1 MAQVDAKKTSV
12 WLDCDP
18 GHDDAMAILLAA
30 YTSKLE
36 LIGISTVAGNQ
47 SLEKITHNA
56 LDVLNAINITVPVIA
71 GASMPL
77 VRDHK
82 SCPEI
87 HGESGLDGPRGGK
100 LLPPHPPSYEP
111 IKGKAIVMMAEAIE
125 EVFKRGNG
133 SKVKLACT
141 GPLTNAALLLTVYPE
156 VIPMIDLVLMG
167 GSVFAGGN
175 ISASAEFNIQV
186 DPEAAKVV
194 FESGV
199 SLVMVPL
206 DVTHKVL
213 CTPGVLERVAGIEC
227 TETLEQQLVLSRI
240 SSIWRRQTEEEIANG
255 TKEAYY
261 KIVDS
266 SKSKFRAA
274 IAELLL
280 FFAETYRKEH
290 GFAHPPLHD
299 PLTIAYIIDPSKF
312 VVEPMHV
319 EIETMSPSSYG
330 TTICDRRMKT
340 THPHN
345 TTVCLEVDMEWFWS
359 IMIEAVGEADKVS
372 PMNV

>member
-1 MAQVDAKKTSV
+1 MSLDTRTRV

-30 YTSKLE
+30 YTSSIE
-36 LIGISTVAGNQ
+36 LIGLSCVAGNQ
-47 SLEKITHNA
+47 ALEKITHNC
-56 LDVLNAINITVPVIA
+56 LDVLHAISFEIPVIA

-100 LLPPHPPSYEP
+100 LLPPHPPSIQP
-111 IKGKAIVMMAEAIE
+111 MKGKAIVEMASKIE
-125 EVFKRGNG
+125 SKFKSGGNK
-133 SKVKLACT
+133 KVKLACT

-199 SLVMVPL
+199 SIVMVPL

-227 TETLEQQLVLSRI
+227 TETLEQQLTLSRI
-240 SSIWRRQTEEEIANG
+240 SSIWRRQTDEQIALS

-274 IAELLL
+274 ICELLL

-312 VVEPMHV
+312 VVESMHV
-319 EIETMSPSSYG
+319 DIETTSAVSYG

-345 TTVCLEVDMEWFWS
+345 ATVCLEVDLEWFWT
-359 IMIEAVGEADKVS
+359 IMIDAVGEADKVS
-372 PMNV
+372 PMNQ